1 MSRPRTRSR
10 RLLAAA
16 AAASSASAHVYVVR
30 HVCNNKLEIDPN
42 RACVDPGS
50 ALSSFPFYGHS
61 LTAPLCIIQTITK
74 AASAACENEPQPPKI
89 TLPVAL
95 PEPKRTQT
103 RVHGMSSLAAFA
115 PSLAALRPKAAK
127 TSKVSKAMVAER
139 RTETVVP
146 AISTRRVLLGG
157 AVSAAMTLAMSPG
170 PAAAK
175 DGKNGVY
182 WIEPKDGATVAREFN
197 VKMGVIGYELAP
209 ASEGLQEGTGHH
221 HIVVDQEGGYVE
233 KGVEIPFDATHLHF
247 GKAQKEGAVK
257 LEPGTH
263 TLTLQFADAKHRS
276 FGKKF
281 AKTITVNVE

>member
-1 MSRPRTRSR
+1 MHYPN
-10 RLLAAA
+10 
-16 AAASSASAHVYVVR
+16 VV
-30 HVCNNKLEIDPN
+30 P
-42 RACVDPGS
+42 
-50 ALSSFPFYGHS
+50 
-61 LTAPLCIIQTITK
+61 APPVQHLKTT
-74 AASAACENEPQPPKI
+74 SAAQNHFYA
-89 TLPVAL
+89 AL
-95 PEPKRTQT
+95 PRADENSK
-103 RVHGMSSLAAFA
+103 MASLAAFA
-115 PSLAALRPKAAK
+115 PSVAALRPKVAK
-127 TSKVSKAMVAER
+127 TSKVANAVVAER

-146 AISTRRVLLGG
+146 AISTRRALLGG

-182 WIEPKDGATVAREFN
+182 WIAPKDGATVGQEFD

-247 GKAQKEGAVK
+247 GKAQKEGALK

-263 TLTLQFADAKHRS
+263 TLTLQFANAKHMS
-276 FGKKF
+276 YGKKF
-281 AKTITVNVE
+281 AKTITVTVV

>member
-1 MSRPRTRSR
+1 M
-10 RLLAAA
+10 
-16 AAASSASAHVYVVR
+16 
-30 HVCNNKLEIDPN
+30 
-42 RACVDPGS
+42 
-50 ALSSFPFYGHS
+50 
-61 LTAPLCIIQTITK
+61 
-74 AASAACENEPQPPKI
+74 
-89 TLPVAL
+89 
-95 PEPKRTQT
+95 
-103 RVHGMSSLAAFA
+103 
-115 PSLAALRPKAAK
+115 
-127 TSKVSKAMVAER
+127 
-139 RTETVVP
+139 
-146 AISTRRVLLGG
+146 
-157 AVSAAMTLAMSPG
+157 
-170 PAAAK
+170 
-175 DGKNGVY
+175 Y